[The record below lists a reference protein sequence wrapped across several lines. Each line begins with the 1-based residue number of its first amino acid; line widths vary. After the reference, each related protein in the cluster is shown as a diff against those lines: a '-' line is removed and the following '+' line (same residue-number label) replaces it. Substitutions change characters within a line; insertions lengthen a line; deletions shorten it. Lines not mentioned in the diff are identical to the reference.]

1 MYKHTNS
8 WFLTSQLKKWLLNNN
23 FHPIPRSVLEIG
35 SYEGMSSVY
44 IADTLCNHTD
54 SKLYCIDPFVMCS
67 KDNFIHN
74 VNICKN
80 KDRITLFE
88 TTSDNYFKDCNE
100 EFDFIYIDG
109 DHSIP
114 ALKKDLINSWAH
126 LKKGGIIWF
135 DDYLGD
141 DGKSM
146 KEAVDE
152 TIKGWN
158 IEIIHKEYQIAF
170 KKL

>member
-1 MYKHTNS
+1 MYKHTNN
-8 WFLTSQLKKWLLNNN
+8 WFLSSKLKGWLES
-23 FHPIPRSVLEIG
+23 HPRQTPCQVLEIG
-35 SYEGMSSVY
+35 CYEGMSSTY
-44 IADTLCNHTD
+44 ICDTLCNHKD
-54 SKLYCIDPFVMCS
+54 SKMYCIDPFVMCS

-74 VNICKN
+74 TNLSKN
-80 KDRITLFE
+80 KDKLQLFE
-88 TTSDNYFKDCNE
+88 ITSDKFFETCAE

-109 DHSIP
+109 DHTIP
-114 ALKKDLINSWAH
+114 FLKRDLINSWKH
-126 LKKGGIIWF
+126 LKPGGIIWF

-152 TIKGWN
+152 TIKDWN
-158 IEIIHKEYQIAF
+158 IEIIHKQYQIAF